1 MASVGSMKKIEG
13 PRRGPGKEMLLAML
27 DKNRAIMVW
36 KLEGLTRE
44 EVTRPVVTSGTSL
57 LGMVKHLAFVE
68 RWWFDDFFAGNEV
81 EYPWTE
87 GDPDADFRIEDDE
100 TIDDIIALYTEA
112 IARSTEIAADAQMD
126 DLSVRERNGDRFAL
140 RWIVA
145 HMIEE
150 TARHAGHADITRE
163 LIDETT
169 GYYPE

>member
-1 MASVGSMKKIEG
+1 MNTREA
-13 PRRGPGKEMLLAML
+13 PRTGPGKDMLFAML
-27 DKNRAIMVW
+27 DNNRAVMVW

-44 EVTRPVVTSGTSL
+44 EATRPVVASGTSL
-57 LGMVKHLAFVE
+57 LGMVKHLTFVE
-68 RWWFDDFFAGNEV
+68 RWWFDDFFAGNDV
-81 EYPWTE
+81 DYPWTE

-100 TIDDIIALYTEA
+100 TMDDIIVLYTDA
-112 IARSTEIAADAQMD
+112 IARSTRVTADARMD
-126 DLSVRERNGDRFAL
+126 DLSVRSRDGKRFSL

-150 TARHAGHADITRE
+150 TARHAGHADIARE